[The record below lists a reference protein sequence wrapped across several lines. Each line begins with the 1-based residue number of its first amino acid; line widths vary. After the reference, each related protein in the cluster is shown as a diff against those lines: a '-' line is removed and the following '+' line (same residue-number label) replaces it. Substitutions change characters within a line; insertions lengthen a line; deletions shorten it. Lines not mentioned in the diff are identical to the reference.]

1 MPFDLIGQRI
11 DDYGLITHIR
21 VGSPL
26 SPVRATPNQRE
37 SLGIMRTVKL
47 GKILVVDDDR
57 FVRASLESTLT
68 NSGFE
73 ISGSVSTAAEAIEI
87 SNKNKPEAA
96 LLDLDLGI
104 GPTGFDL
111 AQALRKINPQIGII
125 FLTSYQ
131 DPRVAAVR
139 GAVAPK
145 GSRYLVK
152 AEIESSAQ
160 IISTILQTKHR
171 PFNENVNHIN
181 KFEKLTDLQIEV
193 WREVAEGLSS
203 FEIASRRNISEKAVE
218 AILARIYTFLGIKKD
233 KTNNPRILLANSFKR
248 YSGKI

>member
-1 MPFDLIGQRI
+1 MRPVTL
-11 DDYGLITHIR
+11 
-21 VGSPL
+21 GS
-26 SPVRATPNQRE
+26 V
-37 SLGIMRTVKL
+37 
-47 GKILVVDDDR
+47 LVVDDDK
-57 FVRASLESTLT
+57 FVRTALDSALS

-73 ISGSVSTAAEAIEI
+73 IAGSVATANEALAANGAHPAEV
-87 SNKNKPEAA
+87 A

-111 AQALRKINPQIGII
+111 AHALRKSAPQIGII

-131 DPRVAAVR
+131 DPRFAAIS
-139 GAVAPK
+139 GISAPK

-152 AEIESSAQ
+152 SEIDNVAQ

-193 WREVAEGLSS
+193 WREVSEGRSS
-203 FEIASRRNISEKAVE
+203 SDIAARRNISEKAVE
-218 AILARIYTFLGIKKD
+218 AILARIYNFLEIKREKS
-233 KTNNPRILLANSFKR
+233 TNPRILLANSFKKF
-248 YSGKI
+248 SGKI

>member
-1 MPFDLIGQRI
+1 VFLRHKP
-11 DDYGLITHIR
+11 

-26 SPVRATPNQRE
+26 TPIRDTPNFGE
-37 SLGIMRTVKL
+37 SFGIMRPVKL
-47 GKILVVDDDR
+47 GSVLVVDDDR
-57 FVRASLESTLT
+57 FVRTALDSTLS
-68 NSGFE
+68 NSGFD
-73 ISGSVSTAAEAIEI
+73 IAGSVSTAKEALVIH
-87 SNKNKPEAA
+87 STKPADVA

-111 AQALRKINPQIGII
+111 AHALRKTTPQIGIV

-131 DPRVAAVR
+131 DPRFASIS
-139 GAVAPK
+139 GISAPK

-152 AEIESSAQ
+152 SEVENVAQ

-193 WREVAEGLSS
+193 WREVAQGLSS
-203 FEIASRRNISEKAVE
+203 SEIAARRNISEKAVE
-218 AILARIYTFLGIKKD
+218 AILARIYTFLEIRREKS
-233 KTNNPRILLANSFKR
+233 NNPRILLANSFKKF
-248 YSGKI
+248 SGKI

>member
-1 MPFDLIGQRI
+1 MRPVTL
-11 DDYGLITHIR
+11 
-21 VGSPL
+21 GS
-26 SPVRATPNQRE
+26 V
-37 SLGIMRTVKL
+37 
-47 GKILVVDDDR
+47 LVVDDDK
-57 FVRASLESTLT
+57 FVRTALDSALS

-73 ISGSVSTAAEAIEI
+73 IAGSVSTAKEALAANGAHPAEV
-87 SNKNKPEAA
+87 A

-111 AQALRKINPQIGII
+111 AHALRKSAPQIGII

-131 DPRVAAVR
+131 DPRFAAIS
-139 GAVAPK
+139 GISAPK

-152 AEIESSAQ
+152 SEIDNVAQ

-193 WREVAEGLSS
+193 WREVSEGLSS
-203 FEIASRRNISEKAVE
+203 SEIAARRNISEKAVE
-218 AILARIYTFLGIKKD
+218 AILARIYNFLEIKREKS
-233 KTNNPRILLANSFKR
+233 TNPRILLANSFKKF
-248 YSGKI
+248 SGKI